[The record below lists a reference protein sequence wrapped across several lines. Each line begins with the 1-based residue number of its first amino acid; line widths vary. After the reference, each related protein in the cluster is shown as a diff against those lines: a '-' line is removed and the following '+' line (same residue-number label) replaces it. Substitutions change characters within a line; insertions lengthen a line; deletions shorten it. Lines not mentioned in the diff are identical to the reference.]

1 MDFKKEEIKEIPKTQ
16 SASLKKLQA
25 DLVEAVKKTDFKKA
39 KRLRE
44 SIKNLQK

>member
-1 MDFKKEEIKEIPKTQ
+1 MAEIKDIPTNQ
-16 SASLKKLQA
+16 NASLKKMQA